1 MTKADLIDS
10 IFDEL
15 RGDASKAVIGKVLEA
30 LVSVSTQ
37 TLEKGDSVSFT
48 GLGKLEVVQRA
59 ARKGR
64 NPRTGEEI
72 EIPASNAVKFSCSKT
87 LKSVL
92 N

>member
-1 MTKADLIDS
+1 MTKADFINS

-30 LVSVSTQ
+30 LVSVGTQ
-37 TLEKGDSVSFT
+37 ALKKEESVPLT
-48 GLGKLEVVQRA
+48 GFGNFKVVQRA

-64 NPRTGEEI
+64 NPRTGNVI
-72 EIPASNAVKFSCSKT
+72 DIPASVVVKFSCSKT
-87 LKSVL
+87 LKDAL